1 MKLLIE
7 GYHYEERAI
16 EKLGKLMG
24 ELTWRDGTKS
34 KSYVGYYYS
43 SQLNDCVFFLPK
55 VVLDEKGLL
64 FGRYNPSEVVDV
76 TKLLEDKEQG
86 DADYRFLYGFTV
98 WLYRGLREFVR
109 LNPESGIV
117 MMKDIS
123 EVSPQGDEVSN
134 TYLDIMLSLVKFH
147 EENQDYFTFVVK
159 NLHRGMNKVNWTK
172 TISHS
177 QAYLG
182 SIAHCEKGGTPQS
195 LAPVYLN
202 PVNKRKMV
210 NYDEELLVIFYS
222 ILDYMRRKY
231 GFDIRINYNFNLL
244 SEVEFENYLDYYG
257 AVRMKQIRYK
267 YFSDKD
273 LRLWTLC
280 NAFFERMM
288 EIHSSQL
295 YQDYLMVTDYHV
307 VFEAMV
313 DELLSDKG
321 LDKGDLK
328 AQEDGKRVDHIY
340 AYQGLINQDRIFY
353 IGDSKYYNIGAG
365 IGEYSVYKQYT
376 YARNVIQHNLSLF
389 LEDKPDENGK
399 HKGLGKDYLIYRDE
413 DTDGYSV
420 TPNFFI
426 SARINENASK
436 RRYDKDE
443 LTPRNDVE
451 KLRHFENRLFDRD
464 TLLLQ
469 HYDINFLFVL
479 SLYAQSNDGLKTEF
493 RERTR
498 RKFRENILQYLGDTY
513 QFYSLQLKPKAGQ
526 DGEDEDDEQRLD
538 AMHRAIEKHF
548 RSSIGKVFRP
558 YSDEKFMYVAV
569 EPKEEFYEDNL
580 LLLSELSKDFTIR
593 HYKLNTNPTDEINKF
608 YQIEAELSGVEA
620 VGAKVLKGEKLRLED
635 FADEMFLV
643 GGWRKDKNQLAW
655 IKEHMLYNVRKMIHG
670 ENRNGVQRI
679 EKGLA
684 DAHYLLL
691 YEIGVEAPI
700 GYELFRIDSYK
711 VQEAKWMEK
720 KGYPTPSGKYIVYS
734 LELMPKEFE
743 PIDIDKVLKNEMAK
757 AVREHQKK
765 KKAYGPK
772 DFEGTPV
779 YVSGR
784 EILEIMNHNMG

>member
-451 KLRHFENRLFDRD
+451 KLHHFENRLFDRD

-700 GYELFRIDSYK
+700 DYELYRIDSYK